1 MTKGYGFTVDDI
13 DQSCFAD
20 LEPYE
25 KAYKQEM
32 IEQDSLQHVWW
43 GNYGLSA
50 VSVAVEHC
58 LAGSK
63 AQSEYT
69 KKPIFDALE
78 QNRELTEEEKQREV
92 DRFFKQE
99 DARLMNWKRN
109 KRRKEMSN
117 NGKV

>member
-25 KAYKQEM
+25 KAYRQEL
-32 IEQDSLQHVWW
+32 EQTDALQYMWW
-43 GNYGLSA
+43 GRYGLSA
-50 VSVAVEHC
+50 TLVAVEH
-58 LAGSK
+58 AVFGAK

-69 KKPIFDALE
+69 KELVYKSID
-78 QNRELTEEEKQREV
+78 QNRELTEDEKQREV
-92 DRFFKQE
+92 DKFFKQE
-99 DARLMNWKRN
+99 DARLANWKRN
-109 KRRKEMSN
+109 KRRKEMAN